1 MQQLSSQLL
10 ENNQMERVENRRR
23 YNKKA
28 RIKDIELCIKFDNY
42 FANLASILNFSV
54 ESAGLKNE
62 NIGIILEKI
71 TKDLMHLQEN
81 YTIIERD
88 YKDQCVMNN
97 F

>member
-1 MQQLSSQLL
+1 MQKSSVQLL
-10 ENNQMERVENRRR
+10 NNVKLDDRRKYDKKTRV
-23 YNKKA
+23 
-28 RIKDIELCIKFDNY
+28 KDVELCIKFDNY

-54 ESAGLKNE
+54 ESSGLKEE

-71 TKDLMHLQEN
+71 TKDLMYLQEN
-81 YTIIERD
+81 YTIVKRD